1 MTRRIFVF
9 AATLGAMLFA
19 PVVWAQPAP
28 MPPAHPPA
36 PPPTASPPAPVQS
49 DRGIDS
55 AARLPLNEVL
65 DAALR
70 THPEISAAEFRH
82 QAASQ
87 RPAQEASL
95 PDPMISTGYTSTGNP
110 LPGAGLGSDP
120 NANISVML
128 SQEIPY
134 PGKRQA
140 RAEVAKREAEAERQ
154 QIDAAR
160 LSLTSR
166 VKQAYYRLA
175 ATYQLDD
182 VLGRNEELL
191 TNLLKVS
198 ESRYAVG
205 QAAQQDVIRTQTQLS
220 LLTLQRERIAQE
232 RRTREGEL
240 NALMNRA
247 PDAPLGR
254 PADLAPVTIKQ
265 TLPALVQLANE
276 RSPMLRR
283 DQLMVSVSDAAID
296 VAKRDFKPDFAVS
309 GGYGFAGSM
318 PAMYEFRFDVIVPLQ
333 KARRRAAVAERENA
347 REAARQTV
355 ESTRLSLQSRLQED
369 FQMATTA
376 SHLAT
381 LYRDTVLPQA
391 RLALESSVSSYQTGT
406 VDFLSVLTNF
416 GSVLEYEMSY
426 LEQLTDV
433 HVAASRLEE
442 MAAVAVLP

>member
-1 MTRRIFVF
+1 MYRSLFEVCAPGLALLLASTALAQSESTPVAAQI
-9 AATLGAMLFA
+9 AATQ
-19 PVVWAQPAP
+19 VSP
-28 MPPAHPPA
+28 MA
-36 PPPTASPPAPVQS
+36 TAA
-49 DRGIDS
+49 DGRM
-55 AARLPLNEVL
+55 PLAEVL
-65 DAALR
+65 EVVLR
-70 THPEISAAEFRH
+70 AHPEIAAATSRY
-82 QAASQ
+82 QAATQ

-95 PDPMISTGYTSTGNP
+95 PDPMISTGYTAAGNP

-120 NANISVML
+120 NANLNVML

-154 QIDAAR
+154 QIDAVK
-160 LSLTSR
+160 LILTSR
-166 VKQAYYRLA
+166 VKQAYYQLA
-175 ATYQLDD
+175 ATYQLDE

-220 LLTLQRERIAQE
+220 LLALQRERIAQA

-240 NALMNRA
+240 NALMGRA
-247 PDAPLGR
+247 PDVPVGR
-254 PADLAPVTIKQ
+254 PIELVPVTLAH
-265 TLPALVQLANE
+265 TLQELVEFANE

-283 DQLMVSVSDAAID
+283 DRLMVAASDAAID

-318 PAMYEFRFDVIVPLQ
+318 PDMYEFRFDVIVPFQ

-347 REAARQTV
+347 RAAARQTV
-355 ESTRLSLQSRLQED
+355 EGTRLSLQSRLQED

-376 SHLAT
+376 AQLAT
-381 LYRDTVLPQA
+381 LYRDAVLPQA
-391 RLALESSVSSYQTGT
+391 RLALESSVTSYQTGT

-426 LEQLTDV
+426 VEQLTDL

-442 MAAVAVLP
+442 MAAVSILQ